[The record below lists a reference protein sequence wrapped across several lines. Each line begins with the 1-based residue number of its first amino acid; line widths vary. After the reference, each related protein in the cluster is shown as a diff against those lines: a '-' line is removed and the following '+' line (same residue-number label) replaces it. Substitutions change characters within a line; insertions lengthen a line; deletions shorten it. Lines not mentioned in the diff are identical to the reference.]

1 VVLTWC
7 GHVGLIDM
15 VWSRGIDVMWSRGVT
30 EIVWSRGMIDMVWS
44 RGVGVD
50 VVLSRGFD

>member
-1 VVLTWC
+1 
-7 GHVGLIDM
+7 M